1 MRERGKRNGLMKGR
15 FAGPVIITQA
25 EFRRSSD
32 ALITINRN

>member
-25 EFRRSSD
+25 EFRRSSRVRRANHD
-32 ALITINRN
+32 